1 MQGCFK
7 CSISPDETPIIV
19 RASCP
24 TAACSRDNSALVE
37 YLTSYCSY
45 TLYSIIYVTLL
56 IVFVGHTLRNSFC
69 KTSLMTDRLCPN
81 WPHEQGGGI
90 FICKTP
96 RLFTQCTPER
106 TSLLQRFTASSYTA
120 GALKEIPNSTVS
132 LGSY

>member
-45 TLYSIIYVTLL
+45 TLYSIIYVTFL

-90 FICKTP
+90 FICKTLQTLHTMYT
-96 RLFTQCTPER
+96 RKDK
-106 TSLLQRFTASSYTA
+106 LLA
-120 GALKEIPNSTVS
+120 EIYSFFVYS
-132 LGSY
+132 RCS